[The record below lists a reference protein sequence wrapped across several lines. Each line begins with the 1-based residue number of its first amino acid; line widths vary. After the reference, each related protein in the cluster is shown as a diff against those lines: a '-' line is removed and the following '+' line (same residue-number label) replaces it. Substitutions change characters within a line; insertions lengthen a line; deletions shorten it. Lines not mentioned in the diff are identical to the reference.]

1 MKKGKERKRQI
12 QGGNK
17 CNISQKETSHQTK
30 ANATEA
36 RRRTWHTTVMQ
47 KRSAAPPTILMRDD
61 TQIDDLRRKI
71 INRRR
76 RARNSIKA
84 LMPSSGKEGGS
95 RRLGV

>member
-1 MKKGKERKRQI
+1 MKKKERKRQI
-12 QGGNK
+12 QRENE

-36 RRRTWHTTVMQ
+36 RRRTWHTTIMQ
-47 KRSAAPPTILMRDD
+47 KRSAALPTILMRDD
-61 TQIDDLRRKI
+61 AQIDDLRRKI